1 MDRRDSSPTPKV
13 LYVCSA
19 ARSGSTVLDMFLG
32 SHPQAASLGEINLL
46 GKSLKWGHLCT
57 CGVPLAA
64 CPSWA
69 KVFDSI
75 KRSSGI
81 DFRSDPYA
89 YRLWIARARREVD
102 RDHQNWTFE
111 LSYKLS
117 KAYLLLRA
125 ATPRSLRFLAPLP
138 VTFGKA
144 LQNKMHLYSTIAD
157 CWGKQVVVDSSKSSW
172 EAIELARRWPQQ
184 VKVVLLF
191 RDGRGVYQSRRNTG
205 IPRKTSVMA
214 WSTYYRRAVPLLR
227 REVDPGSLMELR
239 YEEFAS
245 APEVAGRRLCDFI
258 GLEYEPRMADLG
270 AADRHM
276 AGGNNT
282 RFKPQKGI
290 QLDEGWRTALA
301 GEELAYFERHGGA
314 LNASLGYR

>member
-1 MDRRDSSPTPKV
+1 MGSSMDRRDSSPTPKV

-46 GKSLKWGHLCT
+46 GKSLKLGHLCT

-64 CPSWA
+64 CPAWA

-75 KRSSGI
+75 RLSSGI

-125 ATPRSLRFLAPLP
+125 ATPQSLRFLAPLP

-144 LQNKMHLYSTIAD
+144 
-157 CWGKQVVVDSSKSSW
+157 
-172 EAIELARRWPQQ
+172 
-184 VKVVLLF
+184 
-191 RDGRGVYQSRRNTG
+191 
-205 IPRKTSVMA
+205 
-214 WSTYYRRAVPLLR
+214 
-227 REVDPGSLMELR
+227 
-239 YEEFAS
+239 
-245 APEVAGRRLCDFI
+245 
-258 GLEYEPRMADLG
+258 
-270 AADRHM
+270 
-276 AGGNNT
+276 
-282 RFKPQKGI
+282 
-290 QLDEGWRTALA
+290 
-301 GEELAYFERHGGA
+301 
-314 LNASLGYR
+314 